1 MSSFPIQIRVIQRVV
16 GILLTLFSITSLP
29 PIVIGLLYRDPINS
43 LTPFAGAFAATVF
56 AGLLLF
62 IPARNHVGQ
71 LRLRDGFLIVV
82 LFWAVLGL
90 FGSIP
95 FYLYSPLDL
104 SVAGAIFE
112 SMSGLTTTGATVI
125 VGLDLLPKSILFYR
139 QQMQWLGGMGI
150 IVLAIAVLPILGI
163 GGQQLFKAETPGI
176 SKDKLTPRIAGTAK
190 ALWYIYLGLTIL
202 CALAYWA
209 AGMSLF
215 DAVGHSF
222 STVAIGGFS
231 THDNSIGY
239 FDSASIEMVAVLFM
253 FISGVNFAL
262 HFAATRKLDF
272 SVGFKEDRKWTFR
285 YGFGLK
291 FRHYW
296 QDEEFRTYIL
306 IAVVLTLITSSYLYL
321 SDTSEWKDSLRNGLF
336 HVVSIGTT
344 TGFTSEEYF
353 NWPGFLPILL
363 LFASFAG
370 GCTGS
375 TGGGMKV
382 IRVLLLFK
390 QGQREMRRLLHPY
403 ATIVVKIGKQTMSN
417 RMIDVVWG
425 FFASY
430 LALLAVMLL
439 LLMAAGLDQESAFSA
454 VVACLNNLGPGLGM
468 VAANYS
474 SLGDFSLSVLSIAML
489 FGRLEIFTLLV
500 LFTPAFWRQ

>member
-1 MSSFPIQIRVIQRVV
+1 MSSIPIQVRVVQRVV
-16 GILLTLFSITSLP
+16 GILLTLFSFTLFTPLMVGI
-29 PIVIGLLYRDPINS
+29 IAGDPLNS
-43 LTPFAGAFAATVF
+43 ITPFIGAFITTIVT
-56 AGLLLF
+56 GLVLYL
-62 IPARNHVGQ
+62 PVRDHVGQ
-71 LRLRDGFLIVV
+71 LRLRDGFLVVV
-82 LFWAVLGL
+82 LFWAVLGI
-90 FGSIP
+90 FGGLP
-95 FYLYSPLDL
+95 FYLYSALDM
-104 SVAGAIFE
+104 SIAGAIFE
-112 SMSGLTTTGATVI
+112 SMSGLTTTGATII
-125 VGLDLLPKSILFYR
+125 VGLDLLPKSILYYR

-150 IVLAIAVLPILGI
+150 IVLAIAVLPMLGI
-163 GGQQLFKAETPGI
+163 GGQQLFRAETPGI

-190 ALWYIYLGLTIL
+190 ALWYIYLGLTVA
-202 CALAYWA
+202 CALAYWV
-209 AGMSLF
+209 AGMTLF

-239 FDSASIEMVAVLFM
+239 FDSSLIEMIAVVFM
-253 FISGVNFAL
+253 LISGVNFAL
-262 HFAATRKLDF
+262 HFTAARQI
-272 SVGFKEDRKWTFR
+272 SW
-285 YGFGLK
+285 
-291 FRHYW
+291 RHYW
-296 QDEEFRTYIL
+296 RDEEFRTYAW
-306 IAVVLTLITSSYLYL
+306 IALCMTVVVSGYLYL
-321 SDTSEWKDSLRNGLF
+321 SETSEWKDSLVNGLF

-353 NWPGFLPILL
+353 NWPGFLPVLL

-382 IRVLLLFK
+382 LRVLLLFK
-390 QGQREMRRLLHPY
+390 QGQREIRRLLHPH
-403 ATIVVKIGKQTMSN
+403 ATIMVKVDKQAMSN

-430 LALLAVMLL
+430 LALLSIMLL
-439 LLMAAGLDQESAFSA
+439 LLMAAGLDQETAFSA

-489 FGRLEIFTLLV
+489 FGRLEIFTLLI
-500 LFTPAFWRQ
+500 LFTPTFWRR

>member
-1 MSSFPIQIRVIQRVV
+1 MQIRVVQRVV
-16 GILLTLFSITSLP
+16 GILLTLFSITM
-29 PIVIGLLYRDPINS
+29 
-43 LTPFAGAFAATVF
+43 LTPIMVGLIYGDPWNSVSPFIGAFVSTIVV
-56 AGLLLF
+56 GLLLF
-62 IPARNHVGQ
+62 VPVKDHVGQ
-71 LRLRDGFLIVV
+71 LRLRDGFLVVV
-82 LFWAVLGL
+82 LFWAVLGS
-90 FGSIP
+90 FGGLP
-95 FYLYSPLDL
+95 FYLYGPLDMSL
-104 SVAGAIFE
+104 AGAIFE
-112 SMSGLTTTGATVI
+112 SMSGLTTTGATII
-125 VGLDLLPKSILFYR
+125 VGLDLLPRSILFYR

-150 IVLAIAVLPILGI
+150 IVLAIAVLPMLGI
-163 GGQQLFKAETPGI
+163 GGQQLFRAETPGI

-190 ALWYIYLGLTIL
+190 ALWYIYLGLTIT

-209 AGMSLF
+209 AGMSGF
-215 DAVGHSF
+215 DALGHSF

-231 THDNSIGY
+231 THDASIGY
-239 FDSASIEMVAVLFM
+239 FDSALIEMVAVVFM
-253 FISGVNFAL
+253 LISGVNFAL
-262 HFAATRKLDF
+262 HFTAARGFTF
-272 SVGFKEDRKWTFR
+272 S
-285 YGFGLK
+285 
-291 FRHYW
+291 HYW
-296 QDEEFRTYIL
+296 RDEEFRTYIW
-306 IAVVLTLITSSYLYL
+306 IAVVLTIITSTYLYM
-321 SDTSEWKDSLRNGLF
+321 SDTSAWKDSLLDGLF

-390 QGQREMRRLLHPY
+390 QGQREMRRLLHPH
-403 ATIVVKIGKQTMSN
+403 ATIMVKVGKQTMSN

-430 LALLAVMLL
+430 LAILSVMLL
-439 LLMAAGLDQESAFSA
+439 LLMAAGLDQVSAFSA
-454 VVACLNNLGPGLGM
+454 VVACLNNLGPGLGI
-468 VAANYS
+468 VSANYS

-489 FGRLEIFTLLV
+489 FGRLEIFTLLI